1 MNKIYKV
8 IWSHVKQCY
17 VVTSELA
24 KAHGRTSTRGRTSRL
39 AVAALTA
46 FILTAGVTSVGLANT
61 VTDNNG
67 NTITNTDTKI
77 TDINAN
83 ITGKENKVTDSSN
96 AEIVGDKN
104 TVTNKAVG
112 EDGSV
117 RYVRSNDARIHGSG
131 NTISASRNQQVIGDN
146 NTIMGRDD
154 GTVTDY
160 QHPEGRE
167 PNVSDLTIGRGNFIR
182 STDTYRNEWDSLKV
196 IGNNNRAD
204 FKIES
209 AGGPA
214 AGIVIG
220 DNQNIDGIK
229 DSIVIGSLSP
239 DEQKEQ
245 VGEDGY
251 KSDKYFVGSNSIVVG
266 YHATSSKDASTV
278 IGNRSKVSG
287 NYQTVTGLRST
298 IEGNYYNSLNLLD
311 GQSGNFASIYGSF
324 NKIEDATGEDDMDGV
339 GNSINGSMNVTSNAR
354 GTMIM
359 GVGNTVTHSK
369 GEFLFPK
376 DDDSSISTG
385 DLLYVGAFTASDYAQ
400 GRDITGD
407 NLTYPADQV
416 YAYMRDAWQRYMET
430 SGGAVSVLGNS
441 NTSDYAIRSQILGTN
456 NMLKGAEGNISS
468 YNTISGFS
476 NTGTNVKRTA
486 IVGTGNNLTNGVDNV
501 VIGDYHTLENGKHN
515 VILGSM
521 ASEEQA
527 VTKTAKAAWAATDD
541 NPDGTYTYTVNE
553 QVALKPNTKDIENAV
568 MVGYNTDAT
577 VDGGV
582 ALGSDSIAST
592 EAGKTGYDAKGK
604 KHAKSDN
611 DYAAWVATDAAVSVG
626 GADREVTYD
635 VLDKDGKPVKDDNGK
650 TKQETQIVKSTR
662 QITNLAAGM
671 QDTDAVNVA
680 QLKSARTHF
689 YSVNSEDATAGNY
702 NNNGAT
708 GINALAAGVGARAEA
723 DHSIAIGTNAWAN
736 EGDGRAKGS
745 GDIAIGNHSKTG
757 NYVNQSG
764 SIAIGQN
771 AETANMAGN
780 QEAIFAF
787 GQTKYS
793 GTILSSNRLPDDASK
808 VPTAIAIGQN
818 SYART
823 GGLMIGT
830 HNYNGKLGDVTVNSN
845 DTNDVNAKSKNVF
858 TTTLGTNSYNVGAF
872 STITGAYSIASGSYK
887 GGRSSSDAG
896 KNFGATIT
904 GSLNSIES
912 ATATGYSGIAN
923 SIVGTANRTFNSNG
937 SLIFGAGNEITNS
950 VTSISVPTVNGG
962 DSAQALQQ
970 TLMKAVH
977 DSKSGGATLVIG
989 GGNKADYTQK
999 TQIIGV
1005 NNKVTGTEG
1014 TTADFNLIDGYE
1026 NTATHVKHA
1035 TVIGSGNTVSGEEK
1049 DNVEG
1054 LILLGDNRNVWKQAD
1069 HSVVIGSSDDTGHSY
1084 VTRPDT
1090 VVIGHNAYIE
1100 DHGGNTSGGGD
1111 IAIGHNSFVENYVNQ
1126 SGSIAFGENTHVRNS
1141 VGSTE
1146 NAFVLGQYETTQD
1159 PAGTTIPTDVA
1170 KMNASIAIGEN
1181 TFARTGSLMVGTHK
1195 YTGEIGDTT
1204 VDTSDA
1210 TSMAQANQQINETV
1224 LGTNSF
1230 SLGAFSTVTGAYS
1243 IISGDYD
1250 KGKWR
1255 NFGSSITG
1263 SLNSIESKT
1272 ATTADAGNAS
1282 HIIGTANRMQNANGA
1297 VVIGSGNEITDSYAA
1312 MRMPTSN
1319 NTSAKD
1325 LSEKIRESIKA
1336 NGGGAAAIV
1345 GNGNEVKKST
1355 NVAVMGSK
1363 NSVTSTTNSQ
1373 IFGDNRVI
1381 TGADGAPI
1389 DGAVIIGSADATTPL
1404 TTDKQ
1409 NVTILGYNANATVEG
1424 GVALGAGSV
1433 ASMDK
1438 ASTDANAIGYDPIT
1452 QKASTDTSSTWKS
1465 TAAAVSVGDAS
1476 KKITRQI
1483 TNVAAGTQDTDAVN
1497 VAQLKAI
1504 SNTVNASKTKYYSV
1518 QNMPFTADQ
1527 LGTYAKYT
1535 NEAND
1540 GAKKM
1545 GALAAGYM
1553 TYAGGIASTVTGSLS
1568 GVINRVPSSGEWD
1581 FRGATALSYGTFNI
1595 NNNTDHSGAFSGVAN
1610 SIVGQANMTTDSN
1623 AALIYGAGNVISNS
1637 YRDIDISKMGAI
1649 TSNLKDPI
1657 ALGEALQA
1665 AVPTSGG
1672 QVMAFGGGNVVDNAY
1687 MTQVIGVGNTV
1698 KGNQKKNNDGTWSSD
1713 GNTGFNDDT
1722 SSHSQLNYV
1731 DGFYTT
1737 LINGK
1742 NDIGANNTVTGD
1754 SVENNH
1760 SNIVIGDNH
1769 TLENQSNNIILG
1781 SAASALPTTASQVT
1795 ILGHNANATVDGG
1808 VALGYGSIAN
1818 REAGKAGLDL
1828 SLVNKDGKVG
1838 DFSKD
1843 TNPVWTSNAAA
1854 VSIGNIVKDSE
1865 GKLTADAITRQIT
1878 GVAAGSEDYDA
1889 VNVAQLR
1896 QVVAKMNYYT
1906 VKESDK
1912 VTVPPSMKD
1921 LTNKDNDGAKKD
1933 YGMAAGYMTNTNGVA
1948 STVSGSFSGI
1958 TTATATTDAEK
1969 ENVKYQGAAAL
1980 SYGTFNYNRNTDA
1993 SQKSAGAVNS
2003 LVGQTNLV
2011 ENSNAAQIYGS
2022 ANSITNSYR
2031 HINMDEIN
2039 SILNDG
2045 NPETSTPDKVME
2057 KLQKA
2062 IVDEKTGG
2070 MVTVVGSANTADKA
2084 YMTQIQGVSNT
2095 VRGSVVIDEN
2105 NEKNATTHN
2114 YVGGFFNT
2122 LENGKSN
2129 YVIGTKNTITSS
2141 SDSTKN
2147 ASNIVIGDNHK
2158 LTNGSHNVIIG
2169 SEDVETAKETPAARH
2184 GLRMMAA
2191 EETETS
2197 NSPDNVVRIGHNA
2210 KATYDYGAALG
2221 AGSVASTDA
2230 GVYGYD
2236 PLTGIAST
2244 SEDKTWKSTWAA
2256 ASIGDSTHTRQLTN
2270 VGWADT
2276 DAVNVAQLRAVAS
2289 KVGSVMNL
2297 VAGDGISIVNK
2308 DGVYTISANIK
2319 GGSTPTDDVKV
2330 DPEKPGEGGNTSG
2343 STTDTP
2349 VTPVD
2354 PGNTGNTENPGNTD
2368 NPSNG
2373 SGLIITAE
2381 TKPTHFGADSGEA
2394 TAVKP
2399 GETLA
2404 IKGDTTNIMTTASDH
2419 GITVSL
2425 KKDIAVDSITAGD
2438 TKMTSDGLTIT
2449 GGPSITKSGIDA
2461 GGKKVTHVADGEIAA
2476 DSKDAV
2482 NGSQLYRVQKNVES
2496 IENNVT
2502 NLAGDVTN
2510 LNGRVS
2516 DLDNRVN
2523 KVGAGAAALAALH
2536 PLDFNP
2542 DDKWNFAVG
2551 YGNYRNA
2558 NSVAVG
2564 AFYQPNENTMFNVAT
2579 NFGNGENMINAGVS
2593 FKIGKGNSYAG
2604 ISKAQLVA
2612 ENQQLKENDALQD
2625 QKIQKQ
2631 DQEIQELKKALE
2643 ELKSRI
2649 K

>member
-24 KAHGRTSTRGRTSRL
+24 KAHGRTSIGGASRL

-46 FILTAGVTSVGLANT
+46 FILTAGVTGVGLADT
-61 VTDNNG
+61 VTDNKG

-83 ITGKENKVTDSSN
+83 VTGKENKVTDSSN
-96 AEIVGDKN
+96 AEIVGDNN
-104 TVTNKAVG
+104 TVTNEAKG

-131 NTISASRNQQVIGDN
+131 NTISASRNQQVVGDN

-204 FKIES
+204 FNIES

-220 DNQNIDGIK
+220 DNQNIDGIQ

-239 DEQKEQ
+239 SEQQLSPSGKPKEKNEIGDLYS
-245 VGEDGY
+245 VGANSIIIGY
-251 KSDKYFVGSNSIVVG
+251 HTKIKRYGEGIVVG
-266 YHATSSKDASTV
+266 
-278 IGNRSKVSG
+278 NRSQGSG
-287 NYQTVTGLRST
+287 VYQTIMGSRSIIGSDT
-298 IEGNYYNSLNLLD
+298 SDPY
-311 GQSGNFASIYGSF
+311 SGSGAIASIYGAF
-324 NKIEDATGEDDMDGV
+324 NKIEDASGSVESAADVDGV
-339 GNSINGSMNVTSNAR
+339 GNSINGSLNITSNAR

-359 GVGNTVTHSK
+359 GVGNTVTHAK
-369 GEFLFPK
+369 GPDILGK
-376 DDDSSISTG
+376 DEDTPGATG
-385 DLLYVGAFTASDYAQ
+385 YWVASGLYGASYYAQ
-400 GRDITGD
+400 GADTEAEGN
-407 NLTYPADQV
+407 NLNIYFDE
-416 YAYMRDAWQRYMET
+416 MRNSWQKYMET

-441 NTSDYAIRSQILGTN
+441 NNADYAIRSQILGT
-456 NMLKGAEGNISS
+456 GNTLQGSETDMS
-468 YNTISGFS
+468 TYNTVSGFA
-476 NTGTNVKRTA
+476 NTGTNIKRSA
-486 IVGTGNNLTNGVDNV
+486 IVGTGNTLKNGEDNV
-501 VIGDYHTLENGKHN
+501 VIGDYHNLENGKHN

-521 ASEEQA
+521 DYTEKQ
-527 VTKTAKAAWAATDD
+527 VTKQSKSTWAMTEEH
-541 NPDGTYTYTVNE
+541 PDGTFEYTVTE
-553 QVALKPNTKDIENAV
+553 QVPVKEHKNDIENAV
-568 MVGYNTDAT
+568 MVGYNTDVT
-577 VDGGV
+577 QNGGV
-582 ALGSDSIAST
+582 ALGAGSVASV

-604 KHAKSDN
+604 KHAKSDK
-611 DYAAWVATDAAVSVG
+611 DYATWVSTDAAVSVG
-626 GADREVTYD
+626 RAEEKDEKIGKVTS
-635 VLDKDGKPVKDDNGK
+635 NA
-650 TKQETQIVKSTR
+650 ITR
-662 QITNLAAGM
+662 QITNL
-671 QDTDAVNVA
+671 
-680 QLKSARTHF
+680 
-689 YSVNSEDATAGNY
+689 
-702 NNNGAT
+702 
-708 GINALAAGVGARAEA
+708 
-723 DHSIAIGTNAWAN
+723 
-736 EGDGRAKGS
+736 
-745 GDIAIGNHSKTG
+745 
-757 NYVNQSG
+757 
-764 SIAIGQN
+764 
-771 AETANMAGN
+771 
-780 QEAIFAF
+780 
-787 GQTKYS
+787 
-793 GTILSSNRLPDDASK
+793 
-808 VPTAIAIGQN
+808 
-818 SYART
+818 
-823 GGLMIGT
+823 
-830 HNYNGKLGDVTVNSN
+830 
-845 DTNDVNAKSKNVF
+845 
-858 TTTLGTNSYNVGAF
+858 
-872 STITGAYSIASGSYK
+872 
-887 GGRSSSDAG
+887 
-896 KNFGATIT
+896 
-904 GSLNSIES
+904 
-912 ATATGYSGIAN
+912 
-923 SIVGTANRTFNSNG
+923 
-937 SLIFGAGNEITNS
+937 
-950 VTSISVPTVNGG
+950 
-962 DSAQALQQ
+962 
-970 TLMKAVH
+970 
-977 DSKSGGATLVIG
+977 
-989 GGNKADYTQK
+989 
-999 TQIIGV
+999 
-1005 NNKVTGTEG
+1005 
-1014 TTADFNLIDGYE
+1014 
-1026 NTATHVKHA
+1026 
-1035 TVIGSGNTVSGEEK
+1035 
-1049 DNVEG
+1049 
-1054 LILLGDNRNVWKQAD
+1054 
-1069 HSVVIGSSDDTGHSY
+1069 
-1084 VTRPDT
+1084 
-1090 VVIGHNAYIE
+1090 
-1100 DHGGNTSGGGD
+1100 
-1111 IAIGHNSFVENYVNQ
+1111 
-1126 SGSIAFGENTHVRNS
+1126 
-1141 VGSTE
+1141 
-1146 NAFVLGQYETTQD
+1146 
-1159 PAGTTIPTDVA
+1159 
-1170 KMNASIAIGEN
+1170 
-1181 TFARTGSLMVGTHK
+1181 
-1195 YTGEIGDTT
+1195 
-1204 VDTSDA
+1204 
-1210 TSMAQANQQINETV
+1210 
-1224 LGTNSF
+1224 
-1230 SLGAFSTVTGAYS
+1230 
-1243 IISGDYD
+1243 
-1250 KGKWR
+1250 
-1255 NFGSSITG
+1255 
-1263 SLNSIESKT
+1263 
-1272 ATTADAGNAS
+1272 
-1282 HIIGTANRMQNANGA
+1282 
-1297 VVIGSGNEITDSYAA
+1297 
-1312 MRMPTSN
+1312 
-1319 NTSAKD
+1319 
-1325 LSEKIRESIKA
+1325 
-1336 NGGGAAAIV
+1336 
-1345 GNGNEVKKST
+1345 
-1355 NVAVMGSK
+1355 
-1363 NSVTSTTNSQ
+1363 
-1373 IFGDNRVI
+1373 
-1381 TGADGAPI
+1381 
-1389 DGAVIIGSADATTPL
+1389 
-1404 TTDKQ
+1404 
-1409 NVTILGYNANATVEG
+1409 
-1424 GVALGAGSV
+1424 
-1433 ASMDK
+1433 
-1438 ASTDANAIGYDPIT
+1438 
-1452 QKASTDTSSTWKS
+1452 
-1465 TAAAVSVGDAS
+1465 
-1476 KKITRQI
+1476 
-1483 TNVAAGTQDTDAVN
+1483 AAGTQDTDAVN
-1497 VAQLKAI
+1497 VAQLKASEANINTTINNVDKKVAVIFDDKGSLMSTDAKISHEIFQDGVRFPEGEGQSIALGKGANAFMQGGWKSYFMLFGMKKAAGAIAIGEGSQALSQSIDIGNRTYKGEIGDVKISDYWNWGTGSGVASVLLGTNSYTGGTLSTLIGDYSIMSTGYPNGYGGNSGNYLQNAGAVSVGALNSIESATSSNDYSGVANSIVGLANKTNNANGALIYGAGNEITNSIFDISAPTSGNSAKSAAELLRTSIKNNPGGAVLAIGGGNKADWTQRTQIIGVANTVQGSQDNPSIYNMVDGYNTTLNNSSHVYTIGYRNDFNNENNSVVIGDYHKMTNGKNNVVIGSYDGSYQPAGWNKPESTTYLTNDNLEDAVMIGHNADVQKNGGVALGAGSVASVDKDVVGYDLANGDHSGDMTGVWKSKAAAVSVGQIVKNEQGQLDTEKTITRQITGVAAGSEDTDAVNVAQLKAI
-1504 SNTVNASKTKYYSV
+1504 SNTVDASKTKYYSV
-1518 QNMPFTADQ
+1518 RDMPYQ
-1527 LGTYAKYT
+1527 LGTYAAYT
-1535 NEAND
+1535 NEKND
-1540 GAKKM
+1540 GAKEM

-1568 GVINRVPSSGEWD
+1568 GVINRAAAPGSQD

-1595 NNNTDHSGAFSGVAN
+1595 NDNSDQSGAFSGVAN

-1649 TSNLKDPI
+1649 TSNLKDPK

-1698 KGNQKKNNDGTWSSD
+1698 KGNQKKNDDGTA
-1713 GNTGFNDDT
+1713 DDT
-1722 SSHSQLNYV
+1722 SSQLNYV
-1731 DGFYTT
+1731 DGFYTK

-1742 NDIGANNTVTGD
+1742 NDYLIGANNTVTGD
-1754 SVENNH
+1754 SVKNNH

-1795 ILGHNANATVDGG
+1795 ILGHNANATVNGS
-1808 VALGYGSIAN
+1808 VALGYGSVAN

-2169 SEDVETAKETPAARH
+2169 SEDVGTAKETPAARH

-2270 VGWADT
+2270 VAAGWADT

-2425 KKDIAVDSITAGD
+2425 KKDIAVDSVTAGD

-2510 LNGRVS
+2510 LNNRVS

>member
-17 VVTSELA
+17 VVTSELV

-46 FILTAGVTSVGLANT
+46 FILTAGVTSVGLADT

-67 NTITNTDTKI
+67 NTITSTDSKKATEL
-77 TDINAN
+77 NAN
-83 ITGKENKVTDSSN
+83 ITGKNNKVTDSSN
-96 AEIVGDKN
+96 AEIVGDTN
-104 TVTNKAVG
+104 TVTNEAKG

-131 NTISASRNQQVIGDN
+131 NKISASRNQQVIGDN
-146 NTIMGRDD
+146 NQIIGRDD

-298 IEGNYYNSLNLLD
+298 IEGNYYNSFNLLD

-376 DDDSSISTG
+376 DDDSGISTG
-385 DLLYVGAFTASDYAQ
+385 ELLYVGLSTASDYAQ

-441 NTSDYAIRSQILGTN
+441 NTSDYVIRSQILGTN
-456 NMLKGAEGNISS
+456 NMLKGSEDNISS

-521 ASEEQA
+521 ASEEKA
-527 VTKTAKAAWAATDD
+527 VKKTAKAAWAATDD
-541 NPDGTYTYTVNE
+541 NSDGTYTYTVNE
-553 QVALKPNTKDIENAV
+553 QVALKPNTNDIENAV
-568 MVGYNTDAT
+568 MVGYNTDVT
-577 VDGGV
+577 ENGGV

-592 EAGKTGYDAKGK
+592 EDGITGGITGFDALGK
-604 KHAKSDN
+604 KHINSDK
-611 DYAAWVATDAAVSVG
+611 DYSTWVSTDAAVSVG
-626 GADREVTYD
+626 GADRKVTYD
-635 VLDKDGKPVKDDNGK
+635 VLDKDGKPVIDKATGK
-650 TKQETQIVKSTR
+650 KKQETQIVKSTR
-662 QITNLAAGM
+662 QITNLAAGTEG
-671 QDTDAVNVA
+671 TDAANVA
-680 QLKSARTHF
+680 QLKTVDKKIAVIFDDKGSLMSTDAKISHEIF
-689 YSVNSEDATAGNY
+689 QDSVRFPEGEGQSIALGKEA
-702 NNNGAT
+702 
-708 GINALAAGVGARAEA
+708 NAFMQGGRKAKAMLFGMKKAAGAIAIGEGSQALSQ
-723 DHSIAIGTNAWAN
+723 SIAIGNRTYT
-736 EGDGRAKGS
+736 
-745 GDIAIGNHSKTG
+745 GDI
-757 NYVNQSG
+757 
-764 SIAIGQN
+764 
-771 AETANMAGN
+771 
-780 QEAIFAF
+780 
-787 GQTKYS
+787 
-793 GTILSSNRLPDDASK
+793 
-808 VPTAIAIGQN
+808 
-818 SYART
+818 
-823 GGLMIGT
+823 
-830 HNYNGKLGDVTVNSN
+830 GDVTISKYSN
-845 DTNDVNAKSKNVF
+845 WGSGSGVGSVL
-858 TTTLGTNSYNVGAF
+858 LGTNSYTGGTLSTLIGDYSIMSTAYPDAYDSHYGSYLQNAGAVSVGA
-872 STITGAYSIASGSYK
+872 
-887 GGRSSSDAG
+887 
-896 KNFGATIT
+896 
-904 GSLNSIES
+904 LNSIES
-912 ATATGYSGIAN
+912 ATSDNYNSGVAN
-923 SIVGTANRTFNSNG
+923 SIVGLANKTNNANG
-937 SLIFGAGNEITNS
+937 ALIYGAGNEITNS
-950 VTSISVPTVNGG
+950 ASDISAPTSGNSAKSAADSLRTSIKNNP
-962 DSAQALQQ
+962 
-970 TLMKAVH
+970 
-977 DSKSGGATLVIG
+977 GGAVLAIG
-989 GGNKADYTQK
+989 GGNKADWTQR

-1005 NNKVTGTEG
+1005 ANTVQGSQDKPSIYNMVDGYNTTLNNSSHVYTIGYRN
-1014 TTADFNLIDGYE
+1014 DFNNE
-1026 NTATHVKHA
+1026 N
-1035 TVIGSGNTVSGEEK
+1035 N
-1049 DNVEG
+1049 
-1054 LILLGDNRNVWKQAD
+1054 
-1069 HSVVIGSSDDTGHSY
+1069 SVVIGDYHKMTNGKNNVVIGSY
-1084 VTRPDT
+1084 DGSYQPAGWNKPESTTYLTNDNLEDAVM
-1090 VVIGHNAYIE
+1090 IGHNA
-1100 DHGGNTSGGGD
+1100 D
-1111 IAIGHNSFVENYVNQ
+1111 
-1126 SGSIAFGENTHVRNS
+1126 
-1141 VGSTE
+1141 
-1146 NAFVLGQYETTQD
+1146 VL
-1159 PAGTTIPTDVA
+1159 
-1170 KMNASIAIGEN
+1170 
-1181 TFARTGSLMVGTHK
+1181 
-1195 YTGEIGDTT
+1195 
-1204 VDTSDA
+1204 
-1210 TSMAQANQQINETV
+1210 
-1224 LGTNSF
+1224 
-1230 SLGAFSTVTGAYS
+1230 
-1243 IISGDYD
+1243 
-1250 KGKWR
+1250 
-1255 NFGSSITG
+1255 
-1263 SLNSIESKT
+1263 
-1272 ATTADAGNAS
+1272 
-1282 HIIGTANRMQNANGA
+1282 
-1297 VVIGSGNEITDSYAA
+1297 
-1312 MRMPTSN
+1312 
-1319 NTSAKD
+1319 
-1325 LSEKIRESIKA
+1325 
-1336 NGGGAAAIV
+1336 
-1345 GNGNEVKKST
+1345 
-1355 NVAVMGSK
+1355 K
-1363 NSVTSTTNSQ
+1363 N
-1373 IFGDNRVI
+1373 
-1381 TGADGAPI
+1381 
-1389 DGAVIIGSADATTPL
+1389 
-1404 TTDKQ
+1404 
-1409 NVTILGYNANATVEG
+1409 G
-1424 GVALGAGSV
+1424 GVAIGAGSV
-1433 ASMDK
+1433 AVIDK
-1438 ASTDANAIGYDPIT
+1438 DQVGYDPANGDH
-1452 QKASTDTSSTWKS
+1452 QADTTGTWKS
-1465 TAAAVSVGDAS
+1465 KAAAVSVGDAS
-1476 KKITRQI
+1476 KNITRQI

-1497 VAQLKAI
+1497 VAQLKAASSTI
-1504 SNTVNASKTKYYSV
+1504 SNNITASKTKYYSV
-1518 QNMPFTADQ
+1518 QKIPFTETQ
-1527 LGTYAKYT
+1527 LGSYAGYT

-1540 GAKKM
+1540 GAKEM
-1545 GALAAGYM
+1545 GALSAGYM

-1568 GVINRVPSSGEWD
+1568 GIINRAAAPGSKD

-1595 NNNTDHSGAFSGVAN
+1595 NNNSDKSGAFSGVAN

-1649 TSNLKDPI
+1649 TSNLKDPK

-1698 KGNQKKNNDGTWSSD
+1698 KGNQKKNDDGTA
-1713 GNTGFNDDT
+1713 DDT
-1722 SSHSQLNYV
+1722 SSQLNYV

-1742 NDIGANNTVTGD
+1742 NDYLIGAHNTVTGD

-1808 VALGYGSIAN
+1808 VALGYGSIA
-1818 REAGKAGLDL
+1818 
-1828 SLVNKDGKVG
+1828 
-1838 DFSKD
+1838 
-1843 TNPVWTSNAAA
+1843 
-1854 VSIGNIVKDSE
+1854 
-1865 GKLTADAITRQIT
+1865 
-1878 GVAAGSEDYDA
+1878 
-1889 VNVAQLR
+1889 
-1896 QVVAKMNYYT
+1896 
-1906 VKESDK
+1906 
-1912 VTVPPSMKD
+1912 
-1921 LTNKDNDGAKKD
+1921 
-1933 YGMAAGYMTNTNGVA
+1933 
-1948 STVSGSFSGI
+1948 
-1958 TTATATTDAEK
+1958 
-1969 ENVKYQGAAAL
+1969 
-1980 SYGTFNYNRNTDA
+1980 
-1993 SQKSAGAVNS
+1993 
-2003 LVGQTNLV
+2003 
-2011 ENSNAAQIYGS
+2011 
-2022 ANSITNSYR
+2022 
-2031 HINMDEIN
+2031 
-2039 SILNDG
+2039 
-2045 NPETSTPDKVME
+2045 
-2057 KLQKA
+2057 
-2062 IVDEKTGG
+2062 
-2070 MVTVVGSANTADKA
+2070 
-2084 YMTQIQGVSNT
+2084 
-2095 VRGSVVIDEN
+2095 
-2105 NEKNATTHN
+2105 
-2114 YVGGFFNT
+2114 
-2122 LENGKSN
+2122 
-2129 YVIGTKNTITSS
+2129 
-2141 SDSTKN
+2141 
-2147 ASNIVIGDNHK
+2147 
-2158 LTNGSHNVIIG
+2158 
-2169 SEDVETAKETPAARH
+2169 
-2184 GLRMMAA
+2184 
-2191 EETETS
+2191 
-2197 NSPDNVVRIGHNA
+2197 
-2210 KATYDYGAALG
+2210 
-2221 AGSVASTDA
+2221 STDKEVA
-2230 GVYGYD
+2230 GYD
-2236 PLTGIAST
+2236 PLTGNQST
-2244 SEDKTWKSTWAA
+2244 LTDDIKWKSNWAA
-2256 ASIGDSTHTRQLTN
+2256 ASIGDSAHTRQLTN
-2270 VGWADT
+2270 VAAGWADT
-2276 DAVNVAQLRAVAS
+2276 DAVNVAQLKA
-2289 KVGSVMNL
+2289 VMNL
-2297 VAGDGISIVNK
+2297 PVHIYNGGKVASNVYTGGNQIATDMTISNLQFDFGDGLKAQEVGNEGDKRVLVTLDKDALKDDPDFKGPKGDPGDQGPKGNPGDQGPKGDKGDPGAPGK
-2308 DGVYTISANIK
+2308 DGKDGKDGGVGTVVGDEMNITVANTETDPAKPANYKVSLNKEITVDKVTAGNTTIS
-2319 GGSTPTDDVKV
+2319 
-2330 DPEKPGEGGNTSG
+2330 
-2343 STTDTP
+2343 
-2349 VTPVD
+2349 
-2354 PGNTGNTENPGNTD
+2354 
-2368 NPSNG
+2368 
-2373 SGLIITAE
+2373 
-2381 TKPTHFGADSGEA
+2381 
-2394 TAVKP
+2394 
-2399 GETLA
+2399 
-2404 IKGDTTNIMTTASDH
+2404 
-2419 GITVSL
+2419 
-2425 KKDIAVDSITAGD
+2425 
-2438 TKMTSDGLTIT
+2438 SDGLTIT